1 MPITQTCETL
11 FLKYFFRLKL
21 EDSGEDDEGS
31 QIDTFRPAPV
41 RLLLT
46 VYIKVMGLGTCVKLL
61 LHIQHYFHTIASSLQ
76 YSFVFYLT

>member
-1 MPITQTCETL
+1 MDTFVFLRCYMPITQTCETL

-46 VYIKVMGLGTCVKLL
+46 GCISK
-61 LHIQHYFHTIASSLQ
+61 
-76 YSFVFYLT
+76 

>member
-46 VYIKVMGLGTCVKLL
+46 GCISK
-61 LHIQHYFHTIASSLQ
+61 
-76 YSFVFYLT
+76 